1 MNSLYKDSRFRYII
15 FANIASSVGTGI
27 TMIAIPWLLVSSQN
41 GNEVFGYVAI
51 AMTIINFILTP
62 YLGSL
67 IDKLSRKKIIVNSKV
82 VSLLVLLVFSI
93 IGFTGVD
100 YELWHY
106 IVIYMIGSLYYT
118 IFFPTMF
125 ALNQEL
131 FHRDQFKVLNGTM
144 EVQGQLSSMLAGAIA
159 SILLLKWDLHFILLL
174 DVGMY
179 ALAIYFF
186 IKVPYTRNRV
196 ARTSK
201 VSNVKVSA
209 AIVYLMKQPAM
220 FLFLLASSL
229 PFITVMLT
237 NYLFPVYLADVL
249 RVEGNIYGI
258 QGMIYGLGAMLAGVF
273 VPMAA
278 RKFGDEKI
286 IATSMLLFTL
296 AITFIIY
303 MSIPGYLFL
312 MLFIAIGNSGA
323 RVARNAFMMDRIPNE
338 IIGRVDGL
346 LRAIGLLLRIVLL
359 GFFTGLVSIGLIT
372 LCFTILAGILM
383 MGSIY
388 VILCGKKSF
397 IFQKPQDQGQDLSL
411 RTP

>member
-15 FANIASSVGTGI
+15 FANIASAIGTGI
-27 TMIAIPWLLVSSQN
+27 TMIAVPWLLVSSDN

-131 FHRDQFKVLNGTM
+131 FHKDQFKVLNGTM

-186 IKVPYTRNRV
+186 IKVPYTRNQSG
-196 ARTSK
+196 RTSK

-209 AIVYLMKQPAM
+209 ALVYLMKQPAM
-220 FLFLLASSL
+220 FLFLLASSF

-273 VPMAA
+273 IPMVAQ
-278 RKFGDEKI
+278 KFGDEKV
-286 IATSMLLFTL
+286 IASSMLLFTL

-303 MSIPGYLFL
+303 MSTPGYLFL
-312 MLFIAIGNSGA
+312 MLFIAIGNSGT
-323 RVARNAFMMDRIPNE
+323 RVARNAFMMDHIPNE
-338 IIGRVDGL
+338 MIGRVDGL

-359 GFFTGLVSIGLIT
+359 ALFTGLVSIGLIT
-372 LCFTILAGILM
+372 LCFSILTGVLM
-383 MGSIY
+383 VASIY
-388 VILCGKKSF
+388 IILGWKRSF
-397 IFQKPQDQGQDLSL
+397 IFQNSEIVKTQ
-411 RTP
+411 